1 MLSYTIRQAPFSD
14 YIHIVLVNVFVLPTF
29 TDGCKI
35 MLDGYAICSSTYKLH
50 LRLEL
55 AEHYI
60 ATLYYILGPRGLEKQ
75 FELFFVSQN

>member
-1 MLSYTIRQAPFSD
+1 MYSILQYDRVHFQIT
-14 YIHIVLVNVFVLPTF
+14 YHIVLANVFVLPTF

-35 MLDGYAICSSTYKLH
+35 MSDGFVFCSSTYKLH

-60 ATLYYILGPRGLEKQ
+60 ATLDYMLGPRRLEEQ
-75 FELFFVSQN
+75 F